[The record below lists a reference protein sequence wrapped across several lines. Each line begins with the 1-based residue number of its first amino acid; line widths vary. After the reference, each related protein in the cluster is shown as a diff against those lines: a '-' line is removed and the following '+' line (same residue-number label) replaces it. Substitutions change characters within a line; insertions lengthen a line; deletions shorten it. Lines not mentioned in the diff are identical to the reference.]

1 MALRHTSK
9 EPLAGRDDV
18 VITRLG
24 DFKAAHEWLHV
35 VGEPELYPS
44 TGGGATGAV
53 GPQGPPGPPGPK
65 GDTGASGP
73 QGAPGPKGDTG
84 DAGPVG
90 PIGLTGDAGPAGPKG
105 NDGPQGPAGPQGTT
119 GLQGPTGAQGPP
131 GSPGE
136 PGVAGSTGQ
145 TGPEGPQG
153 LTGAQGPKGDT
164 GLQGPKGDTG
174 AQGVPGAGI
183 AVGIIVMWHGL
194 LANIPAGWALCNG
207 TNGTPDL
214 RDRFIVGAA
223 TGANPGTVGG
233 ALTHTHAAHTGVV
246 NHTHVMTASNTVATS
261 GTNVGRGT
269 GAQATVTAPNP
280 VGGVANLPHDTP
292 DHRPPFY
299 AVAFIMKT

>member
-136 PGVAGSTGQ
+136 PG
-145 TGPEGPQG
+145 PEGPQG

-269 GAQATVTAPNP
+269 GAQATVTATNP